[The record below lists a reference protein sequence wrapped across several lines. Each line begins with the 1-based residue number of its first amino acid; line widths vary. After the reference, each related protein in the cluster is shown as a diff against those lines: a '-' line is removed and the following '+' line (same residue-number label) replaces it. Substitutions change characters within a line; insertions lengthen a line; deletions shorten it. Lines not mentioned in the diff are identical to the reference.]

1 MPTTI
6 TLNNIVSGSTPFD
19 VYICLSG
26 GSPCY
31 YITSINSGDLPYD
44 FTVPYP
50 IQEFSYYCM
59 KVVDSDGCTITG
71 CTSI

>member
-6 TLNNIVSGSTPFD
+6 TVSDITGSTPFD

-31 YITSINSGDLPYD
+31 YITSVDGSSLPYD
-44 FTVPYP
+44 FTVPSP
-50 IQEFSYYCM
+50 IEMFSYYCM
-59 KVVDSDGCTITG
+59 KVVDADGCIITG

>member
-6 TLNNIVSGSTPFD
+6 TVNNITGSTPFD
-19 VYICLSG
+19 VYLCLSG

-31 YITSINSGDLPYD
+31 YVKSIGSGELPYN
-44 FTVPYP
+44 FSVPKP
-50 IQEFSYYCM
+50 IQDFSYYCL
-59 KVVDSDGCTITG
+59 KVVDVNGCIITG

>member
-6 TLNNIVSGSTPFD
+6 TVNNITGSTPFD
-19 VYICLSG
+19 VYLCLSG

-31 YITSINSGDLPYD
+31 YVKSIGSGELPYNLS
-44 FTVPYP
+44 VPKP
-50 IQEFSYYCM
+50 IQDFSYYCL
-59 KVVDSDGCTITG
+59 KVVDANGCIITG

>member
-6 TLNNIVSGSTPFD
+6 TVSDITGSTPFD

-31 YITSINSGDLPYD
+31 YITSVDGGDLPYD

-59 KVVDSDGCTITG
+59 KVVDADGCIITG

>member
-1 MPTTI
+1 MPTTS
-6 TLNNIVSGSTPFD
+6 TVNNITGSTPFD

-31 YITSINSGDLPYD
+31 YITSIGSGSLPYN
-44 FTVPYP
+44 FTVPSP
-50 IQEFSYYCM
+50 IEMFSYYCM
-59 KVVDSDGCTITG
+59 KVVDANGCIITG

>member
-6 TLNNIVSGSTPFD
+6 TVNSITGSTPFD
-19 VYICLSG
+19 VYLCLSG

-31 YITSINSGDLPYD
+31 YITSVDSGDLPYD
-44 FTVPYP
+44 FTVPSP
-50 IQEFSYYCM
+50 IEKFTYYCM
-59 KVVDSDGCTITG
+59 KVVDSDGCIITG

>member
-6 TLNNIVSGSTPFD
+6 TVSDITGSTPFD
-19 VYICLSG
+19 VYLCLSG

-31 YITSINSGDLPYD
+31 YITSVDSGSLPYD
-44 FTVPYP
+44 FTVPSP
-50 IQEFSYYCM
+50 IENFSYYCM
-59 KVVDSDGCTITG
+59 KVVDADGCIITG

>member
-6 TLNNIVSGSTPFD
+6 TVSDITGSTPFD

-31 YITSINSGDLPYD
+31 YITSVDSGDLPYD
-44 FTVPYP
+44 FTVPTP
-50 IQEFSYYCM
+50 IDKYTYYCM
-59 KVVDSDGCTITG
+59 RVVDSDGCIITG

>member
-6 TLNNIVSGSTPFD
+6 TVNNITGSTPFD

-31 YITSINSGDLPYD
+31 YITSIASGSLPYN
-44 FTVPYP
+44 FTVPSP
-50 IQEFSYYCM
+50 IENFSYYCM
-59 KVVDSDGCTITG
+59 KVVDANGCIITG

>member
-6 TLNNIVSGSTPFD
+6 TLSNITGSTPFD

-31 YITSINSGDLPYD
+31 YITSIGGGSLPYN
-44 FTVPYP
+44 FTVPTP
-50 IQEFSYYCM
+50 IENFNYYCM
-59 KVVDSDGCTITG
+59 KVVDADGCIITG

>member
-6 TLNNIVSGSTPFD
+6 TVSNITGSTPFD
-19 VYICLSG
+19 VYLCLSG

-31 YITSINSGDLPYD
+31 YVSSIASGELPYN
-44 FTVPYP
+44 FSVPKP
-50 IQEFSYYCM
+50 IQDFSYYCL
-59 KVVDSDGCTITG
+59 KVVDANGCIITG

>member
-6 TLNNIVSGSTPFD
+6 TVNNITGSTPYD

-31 YITSINSGDLPYD
+31 YIASINSGDLPYD
-44 FTVPYP
+44 FTVPKP
-50 IQEFSYYCM
+50 IEKFSYYCM
-59 KVVDSDGCTITG
+59 KVVDANGCIITG

>member
-6 TLNNIVSGSTPFD
+6 TVNNITGSTPYD

-44 FTVPYP
+44 FTVPKP
-50 IQEFSYYCM
+50 IEMFPYYCM
-59 KVVDSDGCTITG
+59 KIVDADGCIITG

>member
-6 TLNNIVSGSTPFD
+6 TVSDITGSTPFD
-19 VYICLSG
+19 VYLCLSG

-31 YITSINSGDLPYD
+31 YVKSIDSGELPYD
-44 FTVPYP
+44 FQVPKP
-50 IQEFSYYCM
+50 IQDFSYYCL
-59 KVVDSDGCTITG
+59 KVVDSDGCIITG

>member
-6 TLNNIVSGSTPFD
+6 TVSDITGSTPFD
-19 VYICLSG
+19 VYLCLSG

-31 YITSINSGDLPYD
+31 YITSIGGGSLPYD
-44 FTVPYP
+44 FTVPTP
-50 IQEFSYYCM
+50 IEKFTYYCM
-59 KVVDSDGCTITG
+59 KVVDSDGCIITG

>member
-6 TLNNIVSGSTPFD
+6 TLSNVISGASPFD

-31 YITSINSGDLPYD
+31 YITSIDSGDLPYD
-44 FTVPYP
+44 FTVPSP
-50 IQEFSYYCM
+50 IEKFTYYCM
-59 KVVDSDGCTITG
+59 KVVDSDGCVITG

>member
-6 TLNNIVSGSTPFD
+6 TVSNITGSTPFD
-19 VYICLSG
+19 VYLCLSG

-31 YITSINSGDLPYD
+31 YITSIGGGSLPYD
-44 FTVPYP
+44 FTVPTP
-50 IQEFSYYCM
+50 IEKFTYYCM
-59 KVVDSDGCTITG
+59 KVVDSDGCVITG

>member
-6 TLNNIVSGSTPFD
+6 TVNNITGSTPYN

-31 YITSINSGDLPYD
+31 YIDSINSGDLPYD
-44 FTVPYP
+44 FTVPKP
-50 IQEFSYYCM
+50 IEKFSYYCM
-59 KVVDSDGCTITG
+59 KVVDADGCIITG

>member
-6 TLNNIVSGSTPFD
+6 TVNSITGSTPFD
-19 VYICLSG
+19 VYLCLSG

-31 YITSINSGDLPYD
+31 YVKSIGSGELPYN
-44 FTVPYP
+44 FSVPKP
-50 IQEFSYYCM
+50 IQDFSYYCL
-59 KVVDSDGCTITG
+59 KIVDANGCIITG

>member
-6 TLNNIVSGSTPFD
+6 TVSDITGSTPFD
-19 VYICLSG
+19 VYLCLSG

-31 YITSINSGDLPYD
+31 YITSVDSGDLPYD
-44 FTVPYP
+44 FTVPSP
-50 IQEFSYYCM
+50 IEKFTYYCM
-59 KVVDSDGCTITG
+59 KVVDSDGCIITG

>member
-6 TLNNIVSGSTPFD
+6 TVNSITGSTPFD
-19 VYICLSG
+19 VYLCLSG

-31 YITSINSGDLPYD
+31 YITSVDSGDLPYD
-44 FTVPYP
+44 FTVPSP
-50 IQEFSYYCM
+50 IEKFTYYCM
-59 KVVDSDGCTITG
+59 KVVDSDGCVITG

>member
-6 TLNNIVSGSTPFD
+6 TVSDITGSTPFD

-31 YITSINSGDLPYD
+31 YITSVDSGSLPYD
-44 FTVPYP
+44 FTVPSP
-50 IQEFSYYCM
+50 IENFSYYCM
-59 KVVDSDGCTITG
+59 KVVDADGCIITG

>member
-6 TLNNIVSGSTPFD
+6 TVSNITGSTPFD
-19 VYICLSG
+19 VYLCMSG

-31 YITSINSGDLPYD
+31 YIKTISSGELPYD
-44 FTVPYP
+44 FTVPKP
-50 IQEFSYYCM
+50 ISDFSYYCM
-59 KVVDSDGCTITG
+59 KVVDSNGCIITG

>member
-6 TLNNIVSGSTPFD
+6 TVSDITGSTPFD
-19 VYICLSG
+19 VYLCLSG

-31 YITSINSGDLPYD
+31 YITSVDSGDLPYD

-50 IQEFSYYCM
+50 IEKFTCFFNFGY
-59 KVVDSDGCTITG
+59 
-71 CTSI
+71 